1 MEEFFAREIAF
12 GKARALAAVVEP
24 PAVEAPAVEVPAVE
38 VPAVEAPAGSVE
50 GDQGG
55 AASEEAVS
63 ANPSEGIPEAE
74 KTEAEKTEAEKT
86 EAEKTEA
93 EAATARMQAEREKR
107 SANRKEL
114 LKKINDLDVQ
124 ALADQH
130 SAGRLLVRDIL
141 LALKRPQW
149 DPRDKVNKP
158 IFRRGIIK
166 VDDLKS
172 EMQLDAQVVNVVD
185 FGVFVD
191 IGLGES
197 SLVHVSQLSNHFI
210 KDPHRFF
217 SVGDVLKVWVSEIDA
232 ERRRVKLTAIRPGSK
247 KPSGRRGKGG
257 KPTESRGE
265 SKSGATDRQSA
276 SSPAGARKPGKY
288 GNKYGGGKGRST
300 NRPGYAKGTFNK
312 KSFTKKAKPKVV
324 KPITDKMLKGDEP
337 MRSFSDLAQFVN
349 KKPQDSDKKTDGQK

>member
-1 MEEFFAREIAF
+1 ME
-12 GKARALAAVVEP
+12 KAE
-24 PAVEAPAVEVPAVE
+24 VEAAIV
-38 VPAVEAPAGSVE
+38 
-50 GDQGG
+50 QL
-55 AASEEAVS
+55 
-63 ANPSEGIPEAE
+63 
-74 KTEAEKTEAEKT
+74 
-86 EAEKTEA
+86 
-93 EAATARMQAEREKR
+93 QAEREKR
-107 SANRKEL
+107 SAKRKEL
-114 LKKINDLDVQ
+114 LKKINELDVQ
-124 ALADQH
+124 ELADQH
-130 SAGRLLVRDIL
+130 AAGRFLVRDIL

-232 ERRRVKLTAIRPGSK
+232 DRRRVKLTAIRPGSK
-247 KPSGRRGKGG
+247 RPSGRRGRGG
-257 KPTESRGE
+257 KPSESRGD
-265 SKSGATDRQSA
+265 SQGGATDRQAGTSSA
-276 SSPAGARKPGKY
+276 GTRKPGKY
-288 GNKYGGGKGRST
+288 GNKYGGGKGRSA
-300 NRPGYAKGTFNK
+300 NRPGYSKGAFNK

-349 KKPQDSDKKTDGQK
+349 KKPKDSEKKTDGQK

>member
-1 MEEFFAREIAF
+1 
-12 GKARALAAVVEP
+12 
-24 PAVEAPAVEVPAVE
+24 
-38 VPAVEAPAGSVE
+38 
-50 GDQGG
+50 
-55 AASEEAVS
+55 
-63 ANPSEGIPEAE
+63 
-74 KTEAEKTEAEKT
+74 
-86 EAEKTEA
+86 
-93 EAATARMQAEREKR
+93 MQAEREKR

-130 SAGRLLVRDIL
+130 VAGRLLVRDIL

-247 KPSGRRGKGG
+247 KPSGRRGKSG
-257 KPTESRGE
+257 KPAESRGE
-265 SKSGATDRQSA
+265 SKSGATDRQSG
-276 SSPAGARKPGKY
+276 SSPAGTRKPG
-288 GNKYGGGKGRST
+288 KYGGGKGRST
-300 NRPGYAKGTFNK
+300 SRPGYAKGTFNK
-312 KSFTKKAKPKVV
+312 KSFAKKAKPKVV

-349 KKPQDSDKKTDGQK
+349 KSPQDSEKKTDGQK

>member
-1 MEEFFAREIAF
+1 VAT
-12 GKARALAAVVEP
+12 
-24 PAVEAPAVEVPAVE
+24 EAM
-38 VPAVEAPAGSVE
+38 
-50 GDQGG
+50 
-55 AASEEAVS
+55 AASKTPADVS
-63 ANPSEGIPEAE
+63 ETEKPETEKPETETPETETPETETPSPASTSELDKVESQ
-74 KTEAEKTEAEKT
+74 
-86 EAEKTEA
+86 
-93 EAATARMQAEREKR
+93 TAMDALQAERDRR

-114 LKKINDLDVQ
+114 LKKINELDVQ
-124 ALADQH
+124 ELADQH
-130 SAGRLLVRDIL
+130 GAGRLLVRDIL

-217 SVGDVLKVWVSEIDA
+217 SVGDVLKVWVSEIDS

-247 KPSGRRGKGG
+247 KPTGRRGRGV
-257 KPTESRGE
+257 KPAESRGE
-265 SKSGATDRQSA
+265 SKSGATDRQSGA
-276 SSPAGARKPGKY
+276 SAAGSRKPGKY
-288 GNKYGGGKGRST
+288 GNKYGGDKGRST

-312 KSFTKKAKPKVV
+312 KSFAKKAKPKVV

-349 KKPQDSDKKTDGQK
+349 KKPEESGKKTDEQK

>member
-1 MEEFFAREIAF
+1 M
-12 GKARALAAVVEP
+12 KT
-24 PAVEAPAVEVPAVE
+24 
-38 VPAVEAPAGSVE
+38 
-50 GDQGG
+50 
-55 AASEEAVS
+55 SEDVS
-63 ANPSEGIPEAE
+63 ETEKSETE
-74 KTEAEKTEAEKT
+74 KSETEKS
-86 EAEKTEA
+86 EA
-93 EAATARMQAEREKR
+93 EAELAALQAEREKR

-114 LKKINDLDVQ
+114 LKKINELDVQ

-130 SAGRLLVRDIL
+130 VAGRLLVRDIL

-247 KPSGRRGKGG
+247 KPSGRRGRSG
-257 KPTESRGE
+257 KPTESRGD
-265 SKSGATDRQSA
+265 SKAGTSNRQSGASSA
-276 SSPAGARKPGKY
+276 GTRNPGKY

-312 KSFTKKAKPKVV
+312 KSFAKKAKPKVV

-349 KKPQDSDKKTDGQK
+349 KKPTESNKKTDGQK

>member
-1 MEEFFAREIAF
+1 MDCTSIHPESYSIANDVLDQVGVSIEEFFAREIAY
-12 GKARALAAVVEP
+12 GKARAVDAAVETAAIETAAIAA
-24 PAVEAPAVEVPAVE
+24 PAVEAVAVEIPTGEIPTGEIPTGEIPTGETPTGETPTGETPTGETSASPE
-38 VPAVEAPAGSVE
+38 VSEQTE
-50 GDQGG
+50 
-55 AASEEAVS
+55 EEATASKTSEDVS
-63 ANPSEGIPEAE
+63 ETEKSETE
-74 KTEAEKTEAEKT
+74 KSETEKSETEKSETEKSETEKSET
-86 EAEKTEA
+86 EKSEA
-93 EAATARMQAEREKR
+93 EAELAALQAEREKR

-114 LKKINDLDVQ
+114 LKKINELDVQ

-130 SAGRLLVRDIL
+130 VAGRLLVRDIL

-247 KPSGRRGKGG
+247 KAFGPSG
-257 KPTESRGE
+257 
-265 SKSGATDRQSA
+265 
-276 SSPAGARKPGKY
+276 
-288 GNKYGGGKGRST
+288 
-300 NRPGYAKGTFNK
+300 
-312 KSFTKKAKPKVV
+312 
-324 KPITDKMLKGDEP
+324 
-337 MRSFSDLAQFVN
+337 
-349 KKPQDSDKKTDGQK
+349 

>member
-1 MEEFFAREIAF
+1 MKPGA
-12 GKARALAAVVEP
+12 KARALAAVVENP
-24 PAVEAPAVEVPAVE
+24 VVEAPVVETPAVEVPAVE
-38 VPAVEAPAGSVE
+38 VPVGSVE

-55 AASEEAVS
+55 AALEGTVS

-74 KTEAEKTEAEKT
+74 KS
-86 EAEKTEA
+86 EA
-93 EAATARMQAEREKR
+93 EAAMVRMQAGREKR

-130 SAGRLLVRDIL
+130 VAGRLLVRDIL

-247 KPSGRRGKGG
+247 KPSGRRGKSG
-257 KPTESRGE
+257 KPAESRGE
-265 SKSGATDRQSA
+265 SKSGATDRQSG
-276 SSPAGARKPGKY
+276 SSPAGTRKPG
-288 GNKYGGGKGRST
+288 KYGGGKGRST

-312 KSFTKKAKPKVV
+312 KSFAKKAKPKVV

-349 KKPQDSDKKTDGQK
+349 KTPQDSEKKTDGQK

>member
-1 MEEFFAREIAF
+1 RE
-12 GKARALAAVVEP
+12 KADR
-24 PAVEAPAVEVPAVE
+24 
-38 VPAVEAPAGSVE
+38 
-50 GDQGG
+50 
-55 AASEEAVS
+55 
-63 ANPSEGIPEAE
+63 E
-74 KTEAEKTEAEKT
+74 KADREKAD
-86 EAEKTEA
+86 
-93 EAATARMQAEREKR
+93 REKR

-114 LKKINDLDVQ
+114 LKKINELDVQ
-124 ALADQH
+124 QLADQH
-130 SAGRLLVRDIL
+130 AAGRLLVRDIL

-149 DPRDKVNKP
+149 DPRDKINKP

-217 SVGDVLKVWVSEIDA
+217 SVGDVLNVWVGEIDA

-247 KPSGRRGKGG
+247 KPTGRRGRSG
-257 KPTESRGE
+257 KPVESSAEPRSGSTE
-265 SKSGATDRQSA
+265 RQAGTSA
-276 SSPAGARKPGKY
+276 AGSRKPGKF
-288 GNKYGGGKGRST
+288 GNKYGGGKDRST
-300 NRPGYAKGTFNK
+300 NRPGYAKGTFTN
-312 KSFTKKAKPKVV
+312 KSFAKKAKPKVV

-349 KKPQDSDKKTDGQK
+349 KKPEESKKKTDKKN